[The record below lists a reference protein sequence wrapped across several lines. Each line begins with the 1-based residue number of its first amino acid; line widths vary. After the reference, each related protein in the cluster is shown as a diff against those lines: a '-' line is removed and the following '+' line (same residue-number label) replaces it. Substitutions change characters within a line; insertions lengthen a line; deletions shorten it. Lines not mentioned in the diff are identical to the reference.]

1 MRVSDRT
8 GDNTKKQILPDRFPE
23 MWKILNLEKLTDSKY
38 FQMYWAKILELT
50 KIDLIWFLLVVNI
63 LYSRF
68 LET

>member
-8 GDNTKKQILPDRFPE
+8 GDNTKKQILLDRFPE
-23 MWKILNLEKLTDSKY
+23 MWKILHLETLTDSKY

-50 KIDLIWFLLVVNI
+50 KIDLIWFLLFVNI